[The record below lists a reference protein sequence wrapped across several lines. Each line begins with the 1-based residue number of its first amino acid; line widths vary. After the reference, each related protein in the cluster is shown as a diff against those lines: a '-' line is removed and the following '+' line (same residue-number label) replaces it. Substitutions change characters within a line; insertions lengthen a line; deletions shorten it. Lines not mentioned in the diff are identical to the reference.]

1 MDGGMDLLMSLV
13 KFDPQ
18 YRASALNVL
27 NSDFMAPLREI
38 PNDGAYDNGQAEVF
52 SYTAFST

>member
-13 KFDPQ
+13 RFDPQ
-18 YRASALNVL
+18 YRKSALDVL

-38 PNDGAYDNGQAEVF
+38 ANDATCSTGQAEVF

>member
-1 MDGGMDLLMSLV
+1 MDLLMSLV
-13 KFDPQ
+13 NFDPQ

-38 PNDGAYDNGQAEVF
+38 PNDGPCDNGQAEVF

>member
-38 PNDGAYDNGQAEVF
+38 PNDGPCDNGQAEVF